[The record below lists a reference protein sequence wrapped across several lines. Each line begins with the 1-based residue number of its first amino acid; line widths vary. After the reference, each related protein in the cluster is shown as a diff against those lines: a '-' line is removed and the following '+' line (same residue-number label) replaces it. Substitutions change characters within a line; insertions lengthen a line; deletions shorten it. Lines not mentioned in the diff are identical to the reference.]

1 MAFDLIWLAN
11 SSEDR
16 VLESGG
22 SLGHILH
29 ILYAPYFRGSKQIY
43 GKMTALAGLHC
54 FQLNFEV
61 SKTPFELTNYPYYW
75 R

>member
-1 MAFDLIWLAN
+1 
-11 SSEDR
+11 
-16 VLESGG
+16 
-22 SLGHILH
+22 LH